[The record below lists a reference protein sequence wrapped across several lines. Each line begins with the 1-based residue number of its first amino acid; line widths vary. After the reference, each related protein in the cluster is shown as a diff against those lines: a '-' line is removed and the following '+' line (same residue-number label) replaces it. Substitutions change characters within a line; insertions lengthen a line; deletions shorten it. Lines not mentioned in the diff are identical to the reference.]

1 MAGLLK
7 KAAIT
12 LATALTTAAAS
23 AHSFTLWGQ
32 PAHHDRPHHGYE
44 HNGPR
49 YDNHPRHPQHPPRY
63 APQENAKDKCER
75 AIFNRARLDIYH
87 PRTQIGF
94 IEGRSF
100 ACRIR
105 LDTGKLTNSYN
116 LSTQSGQNAFEKAKD
131 SAYDREYPRQY
142 RPRHHW

>member
-1 MAGLLK
+1 MAGILK
-7 KAAIT
+7 KAAVT

-23 AHSFTLWGQ
+23 AQGVSIWISPT
-32 PAHHDRPHHGYE
+32 HHDRPHHGYG

-49 YDNHPRHPQHPPRY
+49 YDNYPRHPQHPPRFERRET
-63 APQENAKDKCER
+63 PQEQCTR
-75 AIFNRARLDIYH
+75 AMFNRARLDVYH

-94 IEGRSF
+94 IEGRCF

-116 LSTQSGQNAFEKAKD
+116 LRTPSGHNAFENAKAR
-131 SAYDREYPRQY
+131 AYDREYPRQY
-142 RPRHHW
+142 RPHYPW

>member
-23 AHSFTLWGQ
+23 AHGFTLWGQ
-32 PAHHDRPHHGYE
+32 PAHHDRPHHNYG

-63 APQENAKDKCER
+63 APPENARDKCER

-116 LSTQSGQNAFEKAKD
+116 LSTQSGQNAFERAKD
-131 SAYDREYPRQY
+131 NAYDREYPRQY